1 VTLFANAIET
11 IQIGVEDLLRNDE
24 RRVLSAVRNVHAG
37 VLLLCKEK
45 LRRLSPDDEILLAQR
60 LPSGDKSKGK
70 GAMPNVW
77 P

>member
-70 GAMPNVW
+70 GAMPNVR